1 MAEEVF
7 VFPTSFAQQRLWFL
21 DQLNPGST
29 LYNLPM
35 AVRLHGPLD
44 LRALEQTFSQ
54 IVRRHEALRT
64 TFSVM
69 DGQPVQVITSAVVES
84 LPLLDL
90 SHLPVAER
98 ETQARRLAAEDAR
111 QSFDLTRGP
120 LFRIRLVKLEET
132 DHVLLLTAHHIISDG
147 WSKSVLTREI
157 RTFYEAFSQGRPS
170 PLPKLPIQ
178 YADFALWQREWLQ
191 GEVLAAELRY
201 WKSRLEGAATLD
213 LPTDRPRPALQ
224 TFHGADYFFTLP
236 ESLTLS
242 LREVGQGEG
251 VTLFMTLLA
260 AFQVLLSRYS
270 GQEDITVGTAV
281 AGRNRAETEDLIGLF
296 INTLALRTDLTGE
309 PSFIEVLRRVREVAL
324 GAYAHQDVPFEKLVE
339 ELQPERDLSRSPLF
353 QVMFALQNV
362 PREDLSLSG
371 LSLSPVETS
380 SGMSRFDI
388 SLSMTERG
396 DQLRGMVEY
405 NTDLFDAGTIERMMG
420 HFQTLLAS
428 IAADPRRPIKELP
441 LLTETERHRIV
452 SEWNDTA
459 KQFPPDKCIHELFAE
474 QAALTPDE
482 IAVFFEDK
490 QLTYRELDQRSN
502 QLAHHLQEL
511 GVGPETLVGLC
522 MDRALEMVVGLLGI
536 LKAGGAYLPLDPS
549 YPRER
554 LIFMLE
560 DSGAAVLL
568 TQENLRGLLSTQQVK
583 EVALDTDWDLIA
595 ERSQEHPLRLAEAQN
610 LAYVIYTSGST
621 GRPKG
626 VMVAHR
632 NVSNL
637 FAAMDERIGEEQPG
651 VWLALTSISF
661 DISVLELFWTLTR
674 GFKVVIQSEQ
684 EVANYTAEPRYRVT
698 ERGMQFSL
706 FYFASD
712 GTNSDPDR
720 YRLLKDGARFA
731 DSHAFTA
738 VWTPERH
745 FHQFG
750 DLYPNPAITGAALST
765 ITERIEIRAGSVVA
779 PLHHAVRVA
788 EEWAMVDNLSGG
800 RVGVS
805 FASGWHAGDFIFA
818 PDNYRNRRQLMI
830 EQIELVRKLWRG
842 EKVKFMGGAGKEV
855 EVGILPRPVQPELPV
870 WVTSGG
876 SPDTFRKAGEIGAN
890 LLTHLLG
897 QRVPELGEKIQ
908 LYREAW
914 RSAGHPGA
922 GHVTLML
929 HTFVGD
935 DIVKVKETVREPFTN
950 YLASSVD
957 LIRNLAQ
964 SLGIDPAQGKFTD
977 DDMQTVLE
985 HAFNRYYKQSGLMGT
1000 PEVCLEMVERL
1011 KGIDVDEVA
1020 CLIDFGVNYDAVMQS
1035 LSLLDEVRRRSNEI
1049 KEKKQYSIAAQLQ
1062 RNGVTHLQ
1070 CTPSLASMMSLDQGT
1085 MQALGGLRKLLIG
1098 GEALPA
1104 PLARQ
1109 LSATVAGEVHNMYGP
1124 TETTVWS
1131 ATHLV
1136 GDEENRIPIGR
1147 PVVNTEIYILSEKL
1161 EVSPV
1166 GVAGEVYI
1174 GGAGVVRGYL
1184 NRAGLSA
1191 ERFIPHPFSATPGA
1205 RLYRTGDVARYL
1217 ADGEIDFVGRADQQ
1231 VKVRGYRIEPGEV
1244 EATLRQYPGVRDVAV
1259 VVRDDKAGDKQLV
1272 AFVASDNVPE
1282 LASTMLRNYLKK
1294 RLPEHMIPTAW
1305 VRMDSLPLTPNA
1317 KVDVRALPEP
1327 ERDETAL
1334 TGEHLAP
1341 RTLTEE
1347 LVAEIWREVL
1357 RTERLGIND
1366 NFFDLGGHSLLATR
1380 VITQIREAFQIELPL
1395 RRLFENPTVAELSES
1410 IEQARRQANG
1420 LLVPPIQRVSREGPL
1435 PVTFSQENRLLRLR
1449 QEADSFAPNAMANH
1463 SLVYRLK
1470 GSLKVELLERSLNE
1484 IIRRH
1489 ENLRT
1494 VFTEVKGRPAQAV
1507 LPDLSLA
1514 LSVLDLR
1521 ELDETLRMKE
1531 ALRVAQEESLRR
1543 FDVVTGPLIRAT
1555 LLHLGEDEH
1564 IFIMVMDHLIFDE
1577 WSANV
1582 LMNEVTTFYG
1592 AFADGRQSSLP
1603 ALEIQYADY
1612 AHWQRTWLDGEALKS
1627 YVAYWER
1634 HFEGRDPYP
1643 ALQLPGA
1650 RATLPAGARRGQT
1663 QTRMIPSAVVKAVK
1677 NLTREQGST
1686 LYMTLLA
1693 AFKIL
1698 FNHYTGQERIG
1709 IVSPV
1714 ANRQRLETQGLI
1726 GWFANTQVFHTDLSG
1741 DPTFSEVLERVRQV
1755 TLGVYEHPEIP
1766 FDMVREILH
1775 PTPPDTPSELR
1786 FRPYVF
1792 FSLTSAEP
1800 ASDGA
1805 LGQQGG
1811 GLVINSIGLNKSVT
1825 TNGITIHALEHPE
1838 ELALSIEYEAERYDD
1853 QIISRLMEHYQA
1865 LLCDLAARPETRL
1878 SEWSALKATGI
1889 ELLDE
1894 LEETTAPSV

>member
-21 DQLNPGST
+21 DQLDPGST

-35 AVRLHGPLD
+35 AVRLHGLLD
-44 LRALEQTFSQ
+44 RDALEQTFGQ
-54 IVRRHEALRT
+54 IVRRHEVLRT

-69 DGQPVQVITSAVVES
+69 DGQPVQVITSADAES
-84 LPLLDL
+84 LPFLDL
-90 SHLPVAER
+90 SHLPLAER
-98 ETQARRLAAEDAR
+98 EAEARRLASEDAR
-111 QSFDLTRGP
+111 QPFDLIRGP
-120 LFRIRLVKLEET
+120 LFRVRLVKLEET
-132 DHVLLLTAHHIISDG
+132 DHVLLLTMHHIISDG

-157 RTFYEAFSQGRPS
+157 RTLYEAFSHGRPS
-170 PLPKLPIQ
+170 PLPELPIQ
-178 YADFALWQREWLQ
+178 YADFALWQRERLQ
-191 GEVLAAELRY
+191 GEVLASELHY
-201 WKSRLEGAATLD
+201 WKSKLEGAATLD
-213 LPTDRPRPALQ
+213 LPADRPRPALQ
-224 TFHGADYFFTLP
+224 TFRGADYFFTLP

-270 GQEDITVGTAV
+270 GQEDISVGTAV
-281 AGRNRAETEDLIGLF
+281 AGRNRAETEHLIGLF
-296 INTLALRTDLTGE
+296 INTLALRTDLTGD
-309 PSFIEVLRRVREVAL
+309 PDFIEVLRRVREVCL

-339 ELQPERDLSRSPLF
+339 ELAPERDLSRSPLF

-380 SGMSRFDI
+380 SGMSRFDL
-388 SLSMTERG
+388 SLSMIERG
-396 DQLRGMVEY
+396 DELRGMVEY
-405 NTDLFDAGTIERMMG
+405 NTDLFDAATIERMMG

-428 IAADPRRPIKELP
+428 IAADPRRPVKDLP
-441 LLTETERHRIV
+441 LLTAPERQRII
-452 SEWNDTA
+452 SEWNNTA
-459 KQFPPDKCIHELFAE
+459 QEFPLDKCIHELFAE
-474 QAALTPDE
+474 QVALTPDE
-482 IAVFFEDK
+482 VAVVFEDR
-490 QLTYRELDQRSN
+490 QLTYRELDRRSN
-502 QLAHHLQEL
+502 QLAHYLREL

-549 YPRER
+549 YPHER

-568 TQENLRGLLSTQQVK
+568 TQENLRGLLATSQVK
-583 EVALDTDWDLIA
+583 EVALNTDWDLIA
-595 ERSQEHPLRLAEAQN
+595 ERSEERPVSLAEAQN

-626 VMVAHR
+626 VMIAHR
-632 NVSNL
+632 NVSN
-637 FAAMDERIGEEQPG
+637 FFTAMDERLGTESKG

-674 GFKVVIQSEQ
+674 GFKVVIQSEHV
-684 EVANYTAEPRYRVT
+684 VANYTVEPRYRVT
-698 ERGMQFSL
+698 ERGMEFSL
-706 FYFASD
+706 FYFASN
-712 GTNSDPDR
+712 GTDSDTDR
-720 YRLLKDGARFA
+720 YRLLTDGARFA
-731 DSHAFTA
+731 DQHGFKAI
-738 VWTPERH
+738 WTPERH
-745 FHQFG
+745 FHAFG
-750 DLYPNPAITGAALST
+750 DLYPNPAITSAALST
-765 ITERIEIRAGSVVA
+765 ITERLEIRAGSVVS
-779 PLHHAVRVA
+779 PLHHPVRVA
-788 EEWAMVDNLSGG
+788 EEWAMVDNLSKG

-805 FASGWHAGDFIFA
+805 FASGWHAADFIFA
-818 PDNYRNRRQLMI
+818 PENYPNRRQLML
-830 EQIELVRKLWRG
+830 EQIEQVRKLWRG
-842 EKVKFMGGAGKEV
+842 EKVKFMGGAGQEV

-914 RSAGHPGA
+914 RNAGHPSV

-935 DIVKVKETVREPFTN
+935 DIAQVKETVREPFTN

-957 LIRNLAQ
+957 LIKNLAQ
-964 SLGIDPAQGKFTD
+964 SLGIDPAQGRFTD

-1020 CLIDFGVNYDAVMQS
+1020 CLIDFGVNYEAVMQS

-1062 RNGVTHLQ
+1062 HNGVTHLQ
-1070 CTPSLASMMSLDQGT
+1070 CTPSLASLMSLDEET
-1085 MQALGGLRKLLIG
+1085 MQALGGLRKLLLG
-1098 GEALPA
+1098 GEALPV

-1109 LSATVAGEVHNMYGP
+1109 LSAAVAGEVHNMYGP

-1136 GDEENRIPIGR
+1136 NDEESRIPIGR
-1147 PVVNTEIYILSEKL
+1147 PIANTEIYILSEKL
-1161 EVSPV
+1161 EVVPV

-1184 NRAGLSA
+1184 NRAELSA
-1191 ERFIPHPFSATPGA
+1191 ERFIPDPFSATPGA
-1205 RLYRTGDVARYL
+1205 RLYRTGDMARYL
-1217 ADGEIDFVGRADQQ
+1217 PDGEIDFVGRADQQ
-1231 VKVRGYRIEPGEV
+1231 VKVRGYRIELGEV

-1259 VVRDDKAGDKQLV
+1259 VVREDKAGEKQLV

-1294 RLPEHMIPTAW
+1294 RLPDYMIPTAW
-1305 VRMDSLPLTPNA
+1305 VRMDALPLTPNA

-1327 ERDETAL
+1327 ERDESAL
-1334 TGEHLAP
+1334 TAEHLAP

-1347 LVAEIWREVL
+1347 LVAGIWREVL

-1380 VITQIREAFQIELPL
+1380 VITQVRETFNIDLPL
-1395 RRLFENPTVAELSES
+1395 RRLFDNPTVAKLSES
-1410 IEQARRQANG
+1410 IEQARQQANG
-1420 LLVPPIQRVSREGPL
+1420 LLVPAIQRVAREGAL

-1449 QEADSFAPNAMANH
+1449 QEVDRFAPNPMANR

-1484 IIRRH
+1484 TIRRH

-1494 VFTEVKGRPAQAV
+1494 IFTEVEGRPAQTV
-1507 LPDLSLA
+1507 LPELSLT
-1514 LSVLDLR
+1514 LSVLDLQ
-1521 ELDETLRMKE
+1521 ELDETLCMKE
-1531 ALRVAQEESLRR
+1531 ALRIAQEESLRR
-1543 FDVVTGPLIRAT
+1543 FDAFTGPLMRAT
-1555 LLHLGEDEH
+1555 LLTLAEDDH
-1564 IFIMVMDHLIFDE
+1564 IVIMVMDHLIFDD

-1592 AFADGRQSSLP
+1592 ALADAKQLTLP

-1612 AHWQRTWLDGEALKS
+1612 AHWQRTWLDGETLKS

-1634 HFEGRDPYP
+1634 HFDGRDPYP

-1650 RATLPAGARRGQT
+1650 HTQLSAGMHRSRT
-1663 QTRMIPSAVVKAVK
+1663 QTRVIPATVLKAVK

-1714 ANRQRLETQGLI
+1714 ANRQRLETQALI
-1726 GWFANTQVFHTDLSG
+1726 GWFANTQVFHTNLAG
-1741 DPTFSEVLERVRQV
+1741 DPSFREVLERVRQV
-1755 TLGVYEHPEIP
+1755 TLGVYEHPDIP
-1766 FDMVREILH
+1766 FDTVRELIH
-1775 PTPPDTPSELR
+1775 PTPPDTPLEQK

-1792 FSLTSAEP
+1792 FSLTSAELS
-1800 ASDGA
+1800 ADGA
-1805 LGQQGG
+1805 PGEQRD
-1811 GLVINSIGLNKSVT
+1811 GLLINAIGLNNSVT
-1825 TNGITIHALEHPE
+1825 TNGITIHALEQPE
-1838 ELALSIEYEAERYDD
+1838 ELALSIEYQAERYDD
-1853 QIISRLMEHYQA
+1853 QLIARFMEHYQA
-1865 LLCDLAARPETRL
+1865 LLEDLAARPDTRL
-1878 SEWSALKATGI
+1878 SEWSALKATGV
-1889 ELLDE
+1889 ELLDG
-1894 LEETTAPSV
+1894 LEETAAPSL